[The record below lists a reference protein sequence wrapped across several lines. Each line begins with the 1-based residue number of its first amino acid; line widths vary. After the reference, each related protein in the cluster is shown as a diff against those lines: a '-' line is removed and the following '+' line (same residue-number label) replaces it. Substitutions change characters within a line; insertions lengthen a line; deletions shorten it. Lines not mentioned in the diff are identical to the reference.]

1 MTMKEIASYANRYSP
16 SAFIEKVRENSRQ
29 MGATLTYKAYLLFY
43 MMTDKNTPA
52 GSKAVIA
59 GALAYLVLPM
69 DLIPDFLP
77 VGYAEDFAAV
87 LTALKTVRGCISPTV
102 EAKARAMTEEIFG
115 PAATIKAASN

>member
-87 LTALKTVRGCISPTV
+87 LTALKTVRGCISPAV
-102 EAKARAMTEEIFG
+102 EAKARSMTEVFFG
-115 PAATIKAASN
+115 SAAANKATSN